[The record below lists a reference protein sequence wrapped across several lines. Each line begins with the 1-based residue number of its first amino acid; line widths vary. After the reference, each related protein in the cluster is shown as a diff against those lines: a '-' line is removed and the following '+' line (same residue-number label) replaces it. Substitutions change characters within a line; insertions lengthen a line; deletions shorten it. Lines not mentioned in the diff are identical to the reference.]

1 MKKTL
6 LIFASITILFS
17 VAKAQINMTYDGK
30 VMIGSSTLT
39 PIAPLHVFGSTYLPL
54 GNSYWIGATNDAG
67 PRLRLHND
75 GQSAFIDFYQNL
87 FFRTG
92 LNWSSVGVAM
102 HPNGSMSIGYS
113 YSTYL
118 YSSPAY
124 PLDVNG
130 SINANGNIY
139 LYGAQFTSDGRLKK
153 NIEDLGDN
161 KSKLFKLKGVKFDF
175 ISEKPVKQNNSSQL
189 PNSIANNT
197 SNTDTLKY
205 VPPTSIK
212 LSPDVTSRKHFGFIA
227 QDLQKIFPELVC
239 EDKEGYLSVDYIGI
253 IPMLVEALKGQD
265 SILTIQATQIKEL
278 QNLVKNCGLKSAQLS
293 SVVNPINPQEEAPS
307 LDQNFPNPFNQST
320 QIGYYLPDA
329 SRTAVLYVYNMN
341 GLQIKSIPIQS
352 RGKGSVIIHGSEL
365 VSGMYIY
372 TLIVDGKE
380 IDTKRMILTQ

>member
-205 VPPTSIK
+205 G
-212 LSPDVTSRKHFGFIA
+212 RF
-227 QDLQKIFPELVC
+227 
-239 EDKEGYLSVDYIGI
+239 YN
-253 IPMLVEALKGQD
+253 
-265 SILTIQATQIKEL
+265 LT
-278 QNLVKNCGLKSAQLS
+278 
-293 SVVNPINPQEEAPS
+293 
-307 LDQNFPNPFNQST
+307 F
-320 QIGYYLPDA
+320 
-329 SRTAVLYVYNMN
+329 
-341 GLQIKSIPIQS
+341 
-352 RGKGSVIIHGSEL
+352 
-365 VSGMYIY
+365 
-372 TLIVDGKE
+372 
-380 IDTKRMILTQ
+380 